1 MHRTVSVALSLAVV
15 SCAGTSKE
23 TSKETSGMGAAAASG
38 GMQMQA
44 KLDSTGEVPSP
55 NVGSSSPTGMATF
68 AMQGDKMT
76 YKVTVSGLTSPV
88 TVAHIHA
95 GGAGVAGPVIVPLTV
110 AAGSDAGTA
119 NGEGTIDASA
129 IKGKKDD
136 GSQMTMSDLMNA
148 IKGGNAYVNV
158 HTQNNPK
165 GEVRG
170 QITAASTP

>member
-15 SCAGTSKE
+15 SCSGMSKE
-23 TSKETSGMGAAAASG
+23 TSSTGAAAASG

-44 KLDSTGEVPSP
+44 KLDSTGEVPP
-55 NVGSSSPTGMATF
+55 PTVGSSSPTGMATF
-68 AMQGDKMT
+68 TMQGDKMT
-76 YKVTVSGLTSPV
+76 YKVTASGLTSPV

-95 GGAGVAGPVIVPLTV
+95 GGPGVAGPVIAPLTIAPGSDPAT
-110 AAGSDAGTA
+110 AAG
-119 NGEGTIDASA
+119 EGSIDASA
-129 IKGKKDD
+129 IKGKKED
-136 GSQMTMSDLMNA
+136 GSQMTMSDLMTA
-148 IKGGNAYVNV
+148 IKSGNAYVNV